1 MSFFSRK
8 KQPAQSSSP
17 STIVTSAP
25 SPSVTVA
32 QTPSQALAQLST
44 ATSSR
49 DSRVDSPL
57 YVFSF
62 VFLLFSDCQ
71 SREAPRRPPPAPN
84 TNLQQQQPQQ
94 QPAPQRPSK
103 PPPPYPWSTHR
114 LTLLPPSIIQK
125 PGVAPP
131 TSPSPSPFP
140 RYGHALPATSSPK
153 GDLFLFG
160 GLVRESAK
168 NDFYIL
174 STSTNSTSLVQTS
187 GTPPV
192 PRIGHAC
199 ALVATVII
207 VWGGDTN
214 TNPSVPPTRI
224 DNSLYLLN
232 LSTSLICFTIH
243 LFHYVFQKHRNGIY
257 SKSPVPLRK
266 EDTATL

>member
-8 KQPAQSSSP
+8 KQQQQQQQQQQLHTLQPSSP
-17 STIVTSAP
+17 STATNPLST
-25 SPSVTVA
+25 SVTVA
-32 QTPSQALAQLST
+32 QTPSQALAQLS
-44 ATSSR
+44 AASSAR

-57 YVFSF
+57 YIYFPFFVLFPHTISF
-62 VFLLFSDCQ
+62 
-71 SREAPRRPPPAPN
+71 REATRKPPSAPN
-84 TNLQQQQPQQ
+84 TNPTPQQPVS
-94 QPAPQRPSK
+94 QRPSK
-103 PPPPYPWSTHR
+103 PPPPFPWSTNR
-114 LTLLPPSIIQK
+114 LALLPPTTIPK

-168 NDFYIL
+168 NDFYVL

-187 GTPPV
+187 GIPPV

-199 ALVATVII
+199 ALVASVII

-214 TNPSVPPTRI
+214 TDPSVSSTKI

-232 LSTSLICFTIH
+232 LSMFPFVCCN
-243 LFHYVFQKHRNGIY
+243 VFRADAHQKHRNGIS
-257 SKSPVPLRK
+257 SK
-266 EDTATL
+266 